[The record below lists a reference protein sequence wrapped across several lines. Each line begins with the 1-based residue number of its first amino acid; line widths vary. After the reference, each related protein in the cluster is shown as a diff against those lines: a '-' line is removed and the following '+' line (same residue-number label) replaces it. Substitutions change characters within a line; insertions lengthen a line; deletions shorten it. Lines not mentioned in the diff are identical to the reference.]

1 MPFAPAAPN
10 LHPLAPVTGDE
21 IIAAREIVFA
31 SGRAEVP
38 NEALRFAY
46 IGLFDPPKDMVR
58 SVDAGEDVA
67 IDRRLRLVLLQGPE
81 ADVAEVTVSVT
92 RGEIDRWEI
101 VRNVRPPLQMEES
114 IMVLAALHEHS
125 EWNAALERRG
135 VVDKSLV
142 QIDPWPAGT
151 FGLGHEEGRRITR
164 CLAYLRESKEDN
176 GYARPLEGLL
186 AFVDMGRG
194 EVLEVLDLGVVPFPS
209 EHGSY
214 YPEHNG
220 PLRTD
225 LKPLEITQPEG
236 PSFEVEGNL
245 VRWQKWSLR
254 IGMDPLEGLVLWTV
268 GYEDGGRIRPI
279 VYRASVSE
287 MVVPYGHPGP
297 MHAWKSAFDAG
308 EWGLGRMAN
317 SLTLGCDCL
326 GEIRYFDDV
335 FADERG
341 KPHTRPNAICMH
353 EEDYGILWKHVDM
366 VSGRTEVRRSRRLV
380 VSSIATVGNYE
391 YGFYWY
397 FYLDGTLQL
406 EVKLTGVMSTMAVA
420 DGNPGDHARMI
431 APGLAAPY
439 HQHLFNVRLD
449 MQVDGPDNE
458 VYEVDAVPTGSP
470 GSAENPWG
478 NAFGT
483 KVTLLETE
491 LAAQRDVDASR
502 SRSWRIANRSRHNGL
517 GAPTAYKLLPGA
529 TPTLLADPT
538 SSVGRRAAFAS
549 HNLWVT
555 PFDPEERRAAGDYPN
570 QHHGHAGLPTWSAED
585 RPIVDTDIVLWH
597 SFGVTHIPRPEDWP
611 VMPVEYTGFTLLPSG
626 FFDRNPALDVPPSSD
641 HCHD

>member
-1 MPFAPAAPN
+1 MPLQTPPAA
-10 LHPLAPVTGDE
+10 LHPLAPVTEDE

-38 NEALRFAY
+38 NDILRFAY
-46 IGLFDPPKDMVR
+46 IGLCEPPKDMVR
-58 SVDAGEDVA
+58 AIDSGKDVV
-67 IDRRLRLVLLQGPE
+67 IDRRLRVVLLEGPA
-81 ADVAEVTVSVT
+81 ADVIEAIVSVT

-101 VRNVRPPLQMEES
+101 VRDVRPPLQMEES
-114 IMVLAALHEHS
+114 IMVLAALYEHA
-125 EWNAALERRG
+125 EWNAALDRRG
-135 VVDKSLV
+135 IVDRSLV

-164 CLAYLRESKEDN
+164 CLAYLRDSKEDN
-176 GYARPLEGLL
+176 GYARPLEGLI
-186 AFVDMGRG
+186 AFVDMGRA
-194 EVLEVLDLGVVPFPS
+194 EVLEVVDLGVVPFPS

-214 YPEHNG
+214 YPEHTG

-225 LKPLEITQPEG
+225 LKPLEIVQPEG
-236 PSFEVEGNL
+236 PSFEVDGNL
-245 VRWQKWSLR
+245 VRWQKWSMR
-254 IGMDPLEGLVLWTV
+254 IGMDPLEGLVLWTI

-335 FADERG
+335 FGDERG
-341 KPHTRPNAICMH
+341 RPVTRPNAICMH

-397 FYLDGTLQL
+397 FYLDGTMQL
-406 EVKLTGVMSTMAVA
+406 EVKLTGIMSTMAVA
-420 DGNPGDHARMI
+420 DGDPGDHARMI

-449 MQVDGPDNE
+449 MEVDGTDNE
-458 VYEVDAVPTGSP
+458 VYEVDAVPTGDRGGP
-470 GSAENPWG
+470 ANPWG

-483 KVTLLETE
+483 TATLLESE
-491 LAAQRDVDASR
+491 LQARRDVDASR
-502 SRSWRIANRSRHNGL
+502 SRVWRIANLSQRNRL
-517 GAPTAYKLLPGA
+517 GQPTAYKLLPGA
-529 TPTLLADPT
+529 TPTLLADPS

-570 QHHGHAGLPTWSAED
+570 QHHGHAGLPTWTAED
-585 RPIVDTDIVLWH
+585 RPIVGTDIVLWH

-611 VMPVEYTGFTLLPSG
+611 VMPVEYTGFTLLPFG
-626 FFDRNPALDVPPSSD
+626 FFDRNPALDVPPSAD

>member
-1 MPFAPAAPN
+1 MPSSPAAPN

-31 SGRAEVP
+31 SGRADVP

-46 IGLFDPPKDMVR
+46 IGLCDPPKEMVR
-58 SVDAGEDVA
+58 KVDAGHDVA
-67 IDRRLRLVLLQGPE
+67 VDRRLRLVLLQGPE
-81 ADVAEVTVSVT
+81 ADVTEVTVSVT

-101 VRNVRPPLQMEES
+101 VRNVRPPLQMEET
-114 IMVLAALHEHS
+114 IMVLAALHGHPD
-125 EWNAALERRG
+125 WNAALDRRG
-135 VVDKSLV
+135 ITDRSLV

-194 EVLEVLDLGVVPFPS
+194 EVLEVVDLGVIPFPP

-225 LKPLEITQPEG
+225 LKPLDITQPEG

-245 VRWQKWSLR
+245 VRWQKWSMR

-268 GYEDGGRIRPI
+268 GYEDGGRVRPI

-341 KPHTRPNAICMH
+341 KPHTRGNAICMH

-397 FYLDGTLQL
+397 FYLDGTMQL
-406 EVKLTGVMSTMAVA
+406 EVKLTGIMSTMAVA
-420 DGNPGDHARMI
+420 GDDPGENARMI

-439 HQHLFNVRLD
+439 HQHMFNVRLD
-449 MQVDGPDNE
+449 MEVDGPDNE

-470 GSAENPWG
+470 GSTENPWG

-502 SRSWRIANRSRHNGL
+502 SRTWRIANRSHHNAL

-529 TPTLLADPT
+529 TPTLLADPS

-555 PFDPEERRAAGDYPN
+555 PFDEEERRAAGDYPN
-570 QHHGHAGLPTWSAED
+570 QHHGHAGLPSWTAAD

>member
-1 MPFAPAAPN
+1 MPSPPVTTT
-10 LHPLAPVTGDE
+10 LHPLAPLTGDE

-38 NEALRFAY
+38 SELLRFAY
-46 IGLFDPPKDMVR
+46 IGLFEPSKEMVR
-58 SVDAGEDVA
+58 AVDAGEVVA
-67 IDRRLRLVLLQGPE
+67 IDRQLRIVLLQGPE
-81 ADVAEVTVSVT
+81 ANVVEVVVSVT

-101 VRNVRPPLQMEES
+101 VRDVRPPLQMEES
-114 IMVLAALHEHS
+114 IMVLSALYDHP

-135 VVDKSLV
+135 IVDKSLV

-151 FGLGHEEGRRITR
+151 FGVGHEEGRRITR
-164 CLAYLRESKEDN
+164 CLAYLRESKDDN

-220 PLRTD
+220 PMRTD
-225 LKPLEITQPEG
+225 LKPLEIIQPEG
-236 PSFEVEGNL
+236 PSFEVDGNL

-317 SLTLGCDCL
+317 TLTLGCDCL

-341 KPHTRPNAICMH
+341 KPRTRANAICMH

-397 FYLDGTLQL
+397 FYLDGTMQL
-406 EVKLTGVMSTMAVA
+406 EVKLTGIMSTMAVGG
-420 DGNPGDHARMI
+420 DGPGDHARMI
-431 APGLAAPY
+431 APGLAAPF

-449 MQVDGPDNE
+449 MQVDGPDND

-470 GSAENPWG
+470 GSPENPWG

-483 KVTLLETE
+483 NVTLLETE
-491 LAAQRDVDASR
+491 LAAQRDVDPSR
-502 SRSWRIANRSRHNGL
+502 SRSWRIANRSRRNGV
-517 GAPTAYKLLPGA
+517 GEPTAYKLLPAA
-529 TPTLLADPT
+529 TPTLLADPS

-555 PFDPEERRAAGDYPN
+555 PFEPEERRAAGDYPN
-570 QHHGHAGLPTWSAED
+570 QHHGHAGLPTWTAAD

-626 FFDRNPALDVPPSSD
+626 FFDRNPALDVPPSAD

>member
-1 MPFAPAAPN
+1 MPSSPATPHV
-10 LHPLAPVTGDE
+10 HPLAPVTGDE

-31 SGRAEVP
+31 SGRADIP

-46 IGLFDPPKDMVR
+46 IGLCDPPKEMVW
-58 SVDAGEDVA
+58 SVDAGEDVVV
-67 IDRRLRLVLLQGPE
+67 DRRLRLVLLQGPE
-81 ADVAEVTVSVT
+81 SDVVEVIVSVT
-92 RGEIDRWEI
+92 RREIDRWEI
-101 VRNVRPPLQMEES
+101 VRDVRPPLQMEES
-114 IMVLAALHEHS
+114 ILVLAALHEHP
-125 EWNAALERRG
+125 EWNAALDRRG
-135 VVDKSLV
+135 IVDKSLV

-225 LKPLEITQPEG
+225 LKPLEIVQPEG
-236 PSFEVEGNL
+236 PSFEVVGNL
-245 VRWQKWSLR
+245 IRWQKWSLR
-254 IGMDPLEGLVLWTV
+254 IGMDPLEGLVLWTI

-341 KPHTRPNAICMH
+341 KPRTRPNAICLH

-397 FYLDGTLQL
+397 FYLDGTMQL
-406 EVKLTGVMSTMAVA
+406 EVKLTGIMSTMAV
-420 DGNPGDHARMI
+420 DGSDPGDHARMI

-483 KVTLLETE
+483 SVTLLESE
-491 LAAQRDVDASR
+491 LAARRDVDASR
-502 SRSWRIANRSRHNGL
+502 SRSWRIANRSHRNAV

-538 SSVGRRAAFAS
+538 SSVGRRAAFAA

-570 QHHGHAGLPTWSAED
+570 QHHGHAGLPTWTAED
-585 RPIVDTDIVLWH
+585 RSIVDTDIVLWH

-626 FFDRNPALDVPPSSD
+626 FFDRNPALDVPPSPG

>member
-1 MPFAPAAPN
+1 MPSPPVTTA
-10 LHPLAPVTGDE
+10 LHPLAPLTGDE
-21 IIAAREIVFA
+21 ITAARKIVFA
-31 SGRAEVP
+31 SGRAIVASELV
-38 NEALRFAY
+38 RFAY
-46 IGLFDPPKDMVR
+46 IGLCEPPKEMVR
-58 SVDAGEDVA
+58 AVDAGEVVA
-67 IDRRLRLVLLQGPE
+67 PDRRLRIVLLQGPE
-81 ADVAEVTVSVT
+81 ADVVEVIVSVT
-92 RGEIDRWEI
+92 RGEVDRWEI
-101 VRNVRPPLQMEES
+101 VSDVRPPLQMEES
-114 IMVLAALHEHS
+114 IRVLAALHDHPQ
-125 EWNAALERRG
+125 WNAALDRRG
-135 VVDKSLV
+135 VVDRSLV

-194 EVLEVLDLGVVPFPS
+194 EVLEVVDLGVVPFPP

-220 PLRTD
+220 PMRTD
-225 LKPLEITQPEG
+225 LKPLEIIQPEG
-236 PSFEVEGNL
+236 PSFEVDGNL

-268 GYEDGGRIRPI
+268 GYEDGGRVRPI

-335 FADERG
+335 FGDERG
-341 KPHTRPNAICMH
+341 KPRTRPNAICMH

-397 FYLDGTLQL
+397 FYLDGTMQL
-406 EVKLTGVMSTMAVA
+406 EVKLTGIMSTMAVG
-420 DGNPGDHARMI
+420 DSGPGGHARMI
-431 APGLAAPY
+431 APGLAAPL

-449 MQVDGPDNE
+449 MQVDGPDND

-470 GSAENPWG
+470 GSPENPYG

-483 KVTLLETE
+483 TVTLLESE

-502 SRSWRIANRSRHNGL
+502 SRSWRIANRSRRNGV
-517 GAPTAYKLLPGA
+517 GEPTAYKLLPGA

-570 QHHGHAGLPTWSAED
+570 QHKGHAGLPTWTAAD
-585 RPIVDTDIVLWH
+585 RSIVDTDIVVWH

-626 FFDRNPALDVPPSSD
+626 FFDRNPALDVPPSAA